1 LLGWVRDRLPRS
13 RSVCSVNGWRR
24 ACVSSVFPRLSKQ
37 IERLVVWVFRCPR
50 LEEHDHIDLTIDGA
64 DEVDVGTLA
73 LLKGRGGAL
82 LREKIIASASEQLI
96 IVVDETKLVDR
107 VGVKSP
113 MAIEVVP
120 FGWRATARR
129 LRRLVTS
136 LERRTTSE
144 GAPFMT
150 DGGHH
155 ILDCVGGEIE
165 DPEDLQRQLDGTVGV
180 VEHGLFLGLASR
192 VIVGGSH
199 GVRVLQRT

>member
-1 LLGWVRDRLPRS
+1 MTSPS
-13 RSVCSVNGWRR
+13 T
-24 ACVSSVFPRLSKQ
+24 A
-37 IERLVVWVFRCPR
+37 
-50 LEEHDHIDLTIDGA
+50 LT
-64 DEVDVGTLA
+64 EVDVGTLA

-107 VGVKSP
+107 LGVKSP

-150 DGGHH
+150 DGGHY
-155 ILDCVGGEIE
+155 ILDCVCGEIE
-165 DPEDLQRQLDGTVGV
+165 NPKTCNGNWTEPSASSNTAYS
-180 VEHGLFLGLASR
+180 LG
-192 VIVGGSH
+192 
-199 GVRVLQRT
+199 